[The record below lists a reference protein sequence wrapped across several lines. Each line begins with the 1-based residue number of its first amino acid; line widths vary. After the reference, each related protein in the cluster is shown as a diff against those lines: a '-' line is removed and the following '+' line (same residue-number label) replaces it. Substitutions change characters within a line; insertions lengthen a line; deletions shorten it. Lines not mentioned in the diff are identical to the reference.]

1 MDRAFLQGIGI
12 FSLLENEEIDTV
24 AEHLTPRVLEKG
36 EVLFREGDT
45 GDNLY
50 IVKEGVISIGI
61 RLPDGSDHEI
71 AQFTPGDFFG
81 EMSIFDNAPRSATCT
96 AVRRT
101 SLYSLSKTSFADI
114 IERHPQTALSLMY
127 RMLNVTTQRLRNT
140 SEFVSEMVTWGEN
153 ARKRAVTDELTGV
166 YNRRFLD
173 DSLQNY
179 FAEAGEKGTP
189 LSLLMVDL
197 DFFRQIN
204 ENCGQAKGDQA
215 IKEAA
220 RIFKTRLRPRDVV
233 ARYGGDEFVIVLPET
248 ASAEAA
254 ALADGIRQEVGALD
268 ILAGTKGPIAKV
280 TTSMGV
286 ASYPEHASELKKL
299 RGAADEALYRAKEE
313 GRNRVACARP
323 RAE

>member
-1 MDRAFLQGIGI
+1 MERAFLERIGI
-12 FSLLENEEIDTV
+12 FSLLGKEEIDTV
-24 AEHLTPRVLEKG
+24 GEHLSPRILQKG

-50 IVKEGVISIGI
+50 IVKQGVISIGI

-71 AQFTPGDFFG
+71 AQFTEGDFFG

-96 AVRRT
+96 AVEQT

-114 IERHPQTALSLMY
+114 IDRHPRTALNLMY

-140 SEFVSEMVTWGEN
+140 SEFVTDMVIWGEN

-179 FAEAGEKGTP
+179 FAEAGEKGLP

-197 DFFRQIN
+197 DKFRQIN
-204 ENCGQAKGDQA
+204 EHYGQAKGDQA

-233 ARYGGDEFVIVLPET
+233 ARYGGDEFLIVLPET
-248 ASAEAA
+248 ASAEAFE
-254 ALADGIRQEVGALD
+254 LADGIRNEVAGLRILSGA
-268 ILAGTKGPIAKV
+268 KGSITAV

-286 ASYPEHASELKKL
+286 ASYPEHANELKAL
-299 RGAADEALYRAKEE
+299 RGAADEALYKAKEE
-313 GRNRVACARP
+313 GRNRVVFARP
-323 RAE
+323 QGK